1 MDKPEYVV
9 PQEGNSGNYNNT
21 TTTDAEVPTKT
32 TSGGIPIEELI
43 KDPKLIN
50 KRVWQLAWPAMVEL
64 LLSTLFSMVDMI
76 MVGRISYQALTA
88 VGLTNHPT
96 MLALAVFQALNVG
109 STALVARFIGSGDI
123 KNAKATVRQSMVL
136 VTILGIVVSIAG
148 YLLSPAIITFM
159 RAEPDVYP
167 MSVTYLQIVS
177 LGWLFT
183 TISLNVGAILRGSG
197 DTMTPMRYNLLSNLL
212 NVVGNY
218 VLIFGKFGFP
228 AMGVA
233 GAALSTTLCR
243 GVAAFLALRAIFNK
257 NRNIG
262 VSLKDDYRIDK
273 NLLERLISIG
283 LPSAMEQFLLRLGQV
298 FFSRAVAGLG
308 TAVYAAHQ
316 TAINISSLTFTPG
329 QAFGMAATTM
339 VGQSLGAK
347 HPDVAEKAGLVA
359 RRMGLIIALA
369 IAIVLFFFGYD
380 VALLYVDDPEV
391 ARAAANALKI
401 LAIMQPMQSTQFIL
415 AGALRG
421 AGDTRWP
428 LYSTA
433 IGIWGIRVVLVHVF
447 IAMAMGLMG
456 AWVAQLCD
464 QAFRAVFIYT
474 RYKSGAWKHS
484 KV

>member
-1 MDKPEYVV
+1 
-9 PQEGNSGNYNNT
+9 
-21 TTTDAEVPTKT
+21 
-32 TSGGIPIEELI
+32 
-43 KDPKLIN
+43 
-50 KRVWQLAWPAMVEL
+50 
-64 LLSTLFSMVDMI
+64 
-76 MVGRISYQALTA
+76 
-88 VGLTNHPT
+88 
-96 MLALAVFQALNVG
+96 
-109 STALVARFIGSGDI
+109 
-123 KNAKATVRQSMVL
+123 
-136 VTILGIVVSIAG
+136 
-148 YLLSPAIITFM
+148 
-159 RAEPDVYP
+159 

-212 NVVGNY
+212 NVFGNY

-257 NRNIG
+257 NKIIG

-316 TAINISSLTFTPG
+316 TAVNISSLTFTPG

-347 HPDVAEKAGLVA
+347 HPDVAEKAA
-359 RRMGLIIALA
+359 
-369 IAIVLFFFGYD
+369 
-380 VALLYVDDPEV
+380 
-391 ARAAANALKI
+391 
-401 LAIMQPMQSTQFIL
+401 
-415 AGALRG
+415 
-421 AGDTRWP
+421 
-428 LYSTA
+428 
-433 IGIWGIRVVLVHVF
+433 
-447 IAMAMGLMG
+447 
-456 AWVAQLCD
+456 
-464 QAFRAVFIYT
+464 
-474 RYKSGAWKHS
+474 
-484 KV
+484 

>member
-1 MDKPEYVV
+1 LDKPEYVV

-43 KDPKLIN
+43 KDPK
-50 KRVWQLAWPAMVEL
+50 PAMVEL

-167 MSVTYLQIVS
+167 MSVSYLQIVS

-218 VLIFGKFGFP
+218 VLIFGKFPLHCAVGLLLFLLFVPYSTRTATLVCAFNQYWLTLSHGAVP
-228 AMGVA
+228 AKA
-233 GAALSTTLCR
+233 GAGVLLPCRSRVGNGCLC
-243 GVAAFLALRAIFNK
+243 GTPNSNQYLFLDFYARPGFWYGSYHHGGA
-257 NRNIG
+257 
-262 VSLKDDYRIDK
+262 
-273 NLLERLISIG
+273 E
-283 LPSAMEQFLLRLGQV
+283 LG
-298 FFSRAVAGLG
+298 
-308 TAVYAAHQ
+308 
-316 TAINISSLTFTPG
+316 
-329 QAFGMAATTM
+329 
-339 VGQSLGAK
+339 
-347 HPDVAEKAGLVA
+347 
-359 RRMGLIIALA
+359 
-369 IAIVLFFFGYD
+369 
-380 VALLYVDDPEV
+380 
-391 ARAAANALKI
+391 
-401 LAIMQPMQSTQFIL
+401 
-415 AGALRG
+415 
-421 AGDTRWP
+421 
-428 LYSTA
+428 
-433 IGIWGIRVVLVHVF
+433 
-447 IAMAMGLMG
+447 
-456 AWVAQLCD
+456 C
-464 QAFRAVFIYT
+464 
-474 RYKSGAWKHS
+474 
-484 KV
+484 

>member
-1 MDKPEYVV
+1 LDKPEYVV

-167 MSVTYLQIVS
+167 MSVSYLQIVS

-380 VALLYVDDPEV
+380 VALLYVYDPEV

-428 LYSTA
+428 L
-433 IGIWGIRVVLVHVF
+433 
-447 IAMAMGLMG
+447 
-456 AWVAQLCD
+456 
-464 QAFRAVFIYT
+464 
-474 RYKSGAWKHS
+474 
-484 KV
+484 

>member
-1 MDKPEYVV
+1 LDKPEYVV

-447 IAMAMGLMG
+447 IAMGMGLMG

>member
-1 MDKPEYVV
+1 LDKPEYIV

-183 TISLNVGAILRGSG
+183 TISLNVGAILR
-197 DTMTPMRYNLLSNLL
+197 
-212 NVVGNY
+212 
-218 VLIFGKFGFP
+218 
-228 AMGVA
+228 
-233 GAALSTTLCR
+233 
-243 GVAAFLALRAIFNK
+243 VAA
-257 NRNIG
+257 
-262 VSLKDDYRIDK
+262 
-273 NLLERLISIG
+273 
-283 LPSAMEQFLLRLGQV
+283 
-298 FFSRAVAGLG
+298 
-308 TAVYAAHQ
+308 
-316 TAINISSLTFTPG
+316 TP
-329 QAFGMAATTM
+329 
-339 VGQSLGAK
+339 
-347 HPDVAEKAGLVA
+347 
-359 RRMGLIIALA
+359 
-369 IAIVLFFFGYD
+369 
-380 VALLYVDDPEV
+380 
-391 ARAAANALKI
+391 
-401 LAIMQPMQSTQFIL
+401 
-415 AGALRG
+415 
-421 AGDTRWP
+421 
-428 LYSTA
+428 
-433 IGIWGIRVVLVHVF
+433 
-447 IAMAMGLMG
+447 
-456 AWVAQLCD
+456 
-464 QAFRAVFIYT
+464 
-474 RYKSGAWKHS
+474 
-484 KV
+484 

>member
-1 MDKPEYVV
+1 LDKPEYVA
-9 PQEGNSGNYNNT
+9 PQENSGDCNNT
-21 TTTDAEVPTKT
+21 ITTDAEVPTKT

-308 TAVYAAHQ
+308 TAIYAAHQ

-380 VALLYVDDPEV
+380 AALLYVDDPEV

-433 IGIWGIRVVLVHVF
+433 IGIWGISVVLVHVF
-447 IAMAMGLMG
+447 IAMGLMG

>member
-1 MDKPEYVV
+1 LDKPEYVV

-218 VLIFGKFGFP
+218 VLIVGKFGFP

-329 QAFGMAATTM
+329 RAFGMAATTM

-447 IAMAMGLMG
+447 IAMGLMG

>member
-1 MDKPEYVV
+1 LDKPEYIA
-9 PQEGNSGNYNNT
+9 PQEENLEDCKST
-21 TTTDAEVPTKT
+21 ETDIEAPSRSTSEVI
-32 TSGGIPIEELI
+32 SIEELAEN
-43 KDPKLIN
+43 PKLIS

-123 KNAKATVRQSMVL
+123 KNAKATVRQSLVL
-136 VTILGIVVSIAG
+136 VTILGVVVSIAG

-212 NVVGNY
+212 NVFGNY

-257 NRNIG
+257 NKIIG

-316 TAINISSLTFTPG
+316 TAVNISSLTFTPG

-347 HPDVAEKAGLVA
+347 HPDVAEKAGLAA

-380 VALLYVDDPEV
+380 VALLYTDEPEV

-447 IAMAMGLMG
+447 IAMGMGLMG

-464 QAFRAVFIYT
+464 QAFRAVFIYS
-474 RYKSGAWKHS
+474 RYKSGAWKHTR
-484 KV
+484 V

>member
-1 MDKPEYVV
+1 LDKPEYVV

-32 TSGGIPIEELI
+32 TSDGISIEGLI

-212 NVVGNY
+212 NVFGNY
-218 VLIFGKFGFP
+218 VFIFGKFGFP

-308 TAVYAAHQ
+308 TAIYAAHQ

-380 VALLYVDDPEV
+380 AALLYVDDPEV

-447 IAMAMGLMG
+447 IAMGLMG

>member
-1 MDKPEYVV
+1 LDKPEYVV

-109 STALVARFIGSGDI
+109 STALVARFIGPGDI

-167 MSVTYLQIVS
+167 MSVSYLQIVS

-183 TISLNVGAILRGSG
+183 TISLNIGAILRGSG
-197 DTMTPMRYNLLSNLL
+197 DTMTPMRYNLFSNLL
-212 NVVGNY
+212 NVFGNY

-257 NRNIG
+257 NKIIG

-316 TAINISSLTFTPG
+316 TAVNISSLTFTPG

-347 HPDVAEKAGLVA
+347 HPDVAEKAGLAA

-380 VALLYVDDPEV
+380 VALLYTDEPEV

-447 IAMAMGLMG
+447 IAMGMGLMG

-464 QAFRAVFIYT
+464 QAFRAVFIYS
-474 RYKSGAWKHS
+474 RYKSGAWKHPR
-484 KV
+484 V

>member
-9 PQEGNSGNYNNT
+9 PQENSGDCNNT
-21 TTTDAEVPTKT
+21 ITTDAEVPTKT
-32 TSGGIPIEELI
+32 TSDGISIEELI

-380 VALLYVDDPEV
+380 VALLYTDEPEV

-447 IAMAMGLMG
+447 IAMGMGLMG

-464 QAFRAVFIYT
+464 QAFRAVFIYS
-474 RYKSGAWKHS
+474 RYKSGAWKHTR
-484 KV
+484 V

>member
-1 MDKPEYVV
+1 MDKPEYIA
-9 PQEGNSGNYNNT
+9 PQEENLEDCKST
-21 TTTDAEVPTKT
+21 ETDIEAPSRSTSEVI
-32 TSGGIPIEELI
+32 SIEELAEN
-43 KDPKLIN
+43 PKLIS

-123 KNAKATVRQSMVL
+123 KNAKATVRQSLVL
-136 VTILGIVVSIAG
+136 VTILGVVVSIAG

-212 NVVGNY
+212 NVFGNY

-257 NRNIG
+257 NKIIG

-316 TAINISSLTFTPG
+316 TAVNISSLTFTPG

-347 HPDVAEKAGLVA
+347 HPDVAEKAGLAA

-380 VALLYVDDPEV
+380 VALLYTDEPEV

-447 IAMAMGLMG
+447 IAMGMGLMG

-464 QAFRAVFIYT
+464 QAFRAVFIYS
-474 RYKSGAWKHS
+474 RYKSGAWKHTR
-484 KV
+484 V

>member
-1 MDKPEYVV
+1 LDKPEYVV

-167 MSVTYLQIVS
+167 MSVSYLQIVS

-447 IAMAMGLMG
+447 IAMGMGLMG